1 MGRITRAGYI
11 WRRISWFITCL
22 FCRRR
27 MTDKERD
34 RALAIVNDRKDALRS
49 NVRGLGA
56 YARRI
61 ETGIKQG
68 AYEDGDAPALAELVN
83 VAWWTLQRVAVFIDD
98 EGDDEEE

>member
-1 MGRITRAGYI
+1 
-11 WRRISWFITCL
+11 
-22 FCRRR
+22 
-27 MTDKERD
+27 MTDEERD
-34 RALAIVNDRKDALRS
+34 RTLAIVNGRKDALRS

-98 EGDDEEE
+98 DEGDGSEE

>member
-1 MGRITRAGYI
+1 
-11 WRRISWFITCL
+11 
-22 FCRRR
+22 
-27 MTDKERD
+27 MTNEERD
-34 RALAIVNDRKDALRS
+34 RTLDLINQRKDALSS

-98 EGDDEEE
+98 DEGDDEEE

>member
-1 MGRITRAGYI
+1 
-11 WRRISWFITCL
+11 
-22 FCRRR
+22 
-27 MTDKERD
+27 MTDEERD
-34 RALAIVNDRKDALRS
+34 RTLDLINQRKDAVSS

-56 YARRI
+56 YAERI

-68 AYEDGDAPALAELVN
+68 SYEDGDAPALAELVN

>member
-1 MGRITRAGYI
+1 
-11 WRRISWFITCL
+11 
-22 FCRRR
+22 
-27 MTDKERD
+27 MTDEERD
-34 RALAIVNDRKDALRS
+34 RTLDLINQRKDAVSS

-98 EGDDEEE
+98 DEGDDDEE

>member
-1 MGRITRAGYI
+1 
-11 WRRISWFITCL
+11 
-22 FCRRR
+22 
-27 MTDKERD
+27 MTNEERD
-34 RALAIVNDRKDALRS
+34 RTLAIVNDRKDALSS

-98 EGDDEEE
+98 DEGDDEEE

>member
-1 MGRITRAGYI
+1 
-11 WRRISWFITCL
+11 
-22 FCRRR
+22 
-27 MTDKERD
+27 MTDEERD
-34 RALAIVNDRKDALRS
+34 RTLAIVNGRKDALSS

-61 ETGIKQG
+61 EIGIKQC

-98 EGDDEEE
+98 DEGDDDEE